1 MRRSCTASLLLA
13 SWVVLRA
20 SHAAAQG
27 APSELPHAGDDA
39 APDIVVVGRRG
50 SAVTDIAPLAV
61 LDASAIAA
69 LGAQSVEEVN
79 RAIQGQTRS
88 ADGSA
93 PILLLNAQ
101 RVSGYQ
107 EIQSLPPEAI
117 EKIEILPEPAAL
129 RYGFPPSRRVVNYV
143 TRRRFTQMEARA
155 AVGSTLPTGR
165 GTINARTG
173 YTRLRD
179 DARLTANLDYTR
191 SDPLYWSDRA
201 LRPDPD
207 VPFDALG
214 NVTGLGGGAIDPA
227 LSARAGG
234 AVIIAPVPADPGARR
249 TLAGYAAAANR
260 PRLFDYGRTLT
271 LAPAN
276 DTIKGEAVL
285 GARVGATLGGSL
297 SLSLEHS
304 RDRSLAGPASA
315 SLIVPPTGRYT
326 PFDGPVV
333 LNRFLTE
340 AAPLRVLDGR
350 TTLAVGATLR
360 GALAGWQWDAT
371 VSLNQTVQRGVTDRA
386 IDLSGARAAL
396 VGGADPFAPLSS
408 ALLADRLVDR
418 TWQRTRTL
426 AAKLVASDD
435 PLRLPAGRATVTAT
449 LEGTRLSA
457 ASALRGVD
465 TFDLRLGRAQAE
477 AGLALDLP
485 LTSRVNNVL
494 AAVGDVSAN
503 ASVNVRQVEG
513 FGTLSDSTFGFA
525 WTPFRGLQLTGSL
538 RRSRAAPD
546 PAQLSAPP
554 RTIENVPLFNLASGR
569 TEVVTLS
576 RSGNPALLADRRAV
590 RSLSLTWKPWQ
601 SSELRVGASY
611 EATQLRDQTGLLATL
626 TPRAEALVP
635 GLFVRDADGRLR
647 SVTYRPV
654 NFDLE
659 RQRKLQLTLT
669 STGRIGSPPPS
680 SGDGATVPGDERPS
694 YYLGVVPTY
703 AFEDRLRLRE
713 GSFFLDLL
721 NGDTIGSYTPRVSGY
736 AYAGVNKRGYGG
748 TLGLYYGGERLIRGD
763 DRVNDLRFR
772 PIVQVAL
779 SAYVPVA
786 SLLPSQDWARHLQLR
801 LESANLLDSRQE
813 VRNGGGTTPSRYQT
827 DLIDPLGR
835 TVTVSLRKRF

>member
-1 MRRSCTASLLLA
+1 MRRYRTASLLAA
-13 SWVVLRA
+13 SWVGPYATHA
-20 SHAAAQG
+20 SAQEV
-27 APSELPHAGDDA
+27 PSERPAANIDA

-50 SAVTDIAPLAV
+50 SAVTDIAPLAE
-61 LDASAIAA
+61 LDADAIAA
-69 LGAQSVEEVN
+69 LGAQSVDEVN

-129 RYGFPPSRRVVNYV
+129 RYGFPPSRRVVNYI
-143 TRRRFTQMEARA
+143 TKRRFTQVEARTA
-155 AVGSTLPTGR
+155 LGSTLPTGR
-165 GTINARTG
+165 SAINARTG

-191 SDPLYWSDRA
+191 SDPLYWSDRR
-201 LRPDPD
+201 LQPDPD

-214 NVTGLGGGAIDPA
+214 NVTGTDGGEIDPA
-227 LSARAGG
+227 LSTLAGG
-234 AVIIAPVPADPGARR
+234 AVMIAPVPAEAGERGA
-249 TLAGYAAAANR
+249 LAGYAAAANR

-285 GARVGATLGGSL
+285 GARVGTTLGGSL

-304 RDRSLAGPASA
+304 RDRSLAGPTSA
-315 SLIVPPTGRYT
+315 SLIVPPTSRYT
-326 PFDGPVV
+326 PFAGPVV

-371 VSLNQTVQRGVTDRA
+371 VTLNQTVQSGVTDRS
-386 IDLSGARAAL
+386 IDLSGAQAAL
-396 VGGADPFAPLSS
+396 AGGADPFAPLSS
-408 ALLADRLVDR
+408 GLLARRLTDR

-435 PLRLPAGRATVTAT
+435 PFRLPAGRATVTAT

-465 TFDLRLGRAQAE
+465 TFDLRLGRDQAE
-477 AGLALDLP
+477 AGLALNLP
-485 LTSRVNNVL
+485 LASRANNVL
-494 AAVGDVSAN
+494 APIGDVSAN

-513 FGTLSDSTFGFA
+513 FGTLFDSTFGLA
-525 WTPFRGLQLTGSL
+525 WTPLRGLQLIGSL

-546 PAQLSAPP
+546 LVQLSAPP
-554 RTIENVPLFNLASGR
+554 RTLENVPLFDLASGR

-576 RSGNPALLADRRAV
+576 RSGNPALLADRRQV

-601 SSELRVGASY
+601 NSELRVAASY
-611 EATQLRDQTGLLATL
+611 EATLIRDQTGILVTL

-635 GLFVRDADGRLR
+635 GLFVRDAGGRLR
-647 SVTYRPV
+647 SVTYRPI

-669 STGRIGSPPPS
+669 STGRIGRPPS
-680 SGDGATVPGDERPS
+680 LSSDGATAPGDDRPS
-694 YYLGVVPTY
+694 YYLGLVPTY

-713 GSFFLDLL
+713 GAFFLDLL

-748 TLGLYYGGERLIRGD
+748 TLGLYYGGERLIRGE
-763 DRVNDLRFR
+763 DRLNDLRFR

-779 SAYVPVA
+779 SAYVPVSSFLA
-786 SLLPSQDWARHLQLR
+786 GRDWAKHLQLR
-801 LESANLLDSRQE
+801 LEGANLLDSRQE
-813 VRNGGGTTPSRYQT
+813 VRNGSGATPSRYQT